1 MRRRQNDEVLRVLTL
16 LKIDADRLF
25 ERIKKREVEYMQV
38 FSAKRTREHFK
49 DIFKNKYE
57 TISFS
62 DLKLCSEEVMM
73 GLDNFYT
80 LVDEMRWYLAH
91 TEEMPGTVTERV
103 NKLINEMEKCHDTL
117 SLYIGAEIDL
127 QNNEDSPLA
136 V

>member
-91 TEEMPGTVTERV
+91 TEEMPGTVTEKV
-103 NKLINEMEKCHDTL
+103 NKLINERSVTIRFHSILVLRLTYKMMKIHR
-117 SLYIGAEIDL
+117 
-127 QNNEDSPLA
+127 
-136 V
+136 